1 MDKKDKVRIYSGIL
15 LDHKRNIFESVVV
28 KWINLEPLLQSEVSQ
43 KEKNKN
49 HVLTRIYGI

>member
-15 LDHKRNIFESVVV
+15 LGHKRNIFESVVV